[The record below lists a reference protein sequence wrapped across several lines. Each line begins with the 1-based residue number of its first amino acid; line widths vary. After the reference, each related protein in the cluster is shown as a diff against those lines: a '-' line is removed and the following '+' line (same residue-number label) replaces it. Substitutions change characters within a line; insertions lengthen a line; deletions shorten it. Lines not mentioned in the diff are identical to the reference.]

1 MNRPRPAGINRPR
14 PAGATGMNGLR
25 PPVRPEPELPIRLIA
40 LDIDGTLVGP
50 DFRISER
57 TRIAIAEAVRR
68 GVRVSLATGRMA
80 SSAAVY
86 ANQLGI
92 VEPIVAHQ
100 GAVIRA
106 MPTRRQRAVVDEHAW
121 RARVGRLLHHEP
133 MPAAVVREAIAWCRA
148 HGLEP
153 HVNNLE
159 RIVAWSGDPSFDD
172 YSGYLGPG
180 ASVVD
185 DLGAAITHPMSKV
198 ISVGPPP
205 RPMELIEEARRDF
218 AGRADATVSHPRFLE
233 FVAPGVSKGG
243 AVAWLAHRAGIPH
256 AQVMTIGDALNDLEM
271 IADAGHGAAMA
282 SAPEAVRRAA
292 RYVTGSV
299 EEDGAAALIEA
310 LVLAAP
316 AEARRNAARL
326 AEAAR
331 AAHGRPH
338 PTVVHA

>member
-1 MNRPRPAGINRPR
+1 VNALRPA
-14 PAGATGMNGLR
+14 A
-25 PPVRPEPELPIRLIA
+25 RPEPELPIRLIA

-57 TRIAIAEAVRR
+57 TRVAIGEAVRR

-106 MPTRRQRAVVDEHAW
+106 MPTRPERATAHPRAW

-133 MPAAVVREAIAWCRA
+133 LAAAVVREAIAWCRA
-148 HGLEP
+148 RGLEP

-159 RIVAWSGDPSFDD
+159 RIVAWAGDPSFDD

-180 ASVVD
+180 AVIVD
-185 DLGAAITHPMSKV
+185 DLEAAITHPMSKV
-198 ISVGPPP
+198 ISVGEPP
-205 RPMELIEEARRDF
+205 RPMALIDEARRAF

-243 AVAWLAHRAGIPH
+243 AVAWLARRAGVPH
-256 AQVMTIGDALNDLEM
+256 AQVMAVGDALNDLEM

-282 SAPEAVRRAA
+282 SAPGEVRRAA
-292 RYVTGSV
+292 RYVTGPV
-299 EEDGAAALIEA
+299 EDDGAAVLIED
-310 LVLAAP
+310 LVLAGP
-316 AEARRNAARL
+316 ADARRNAVRL

-331 AAHGRPH
+331 EAHRRPDESADPVERAH
-338 PTVVHA
+338 PAERAEPTERA

>member
-1 MNRPRPAGINRPR
+1 MNRLRPAVR
-14 PAGATGMNGLR
+14 PA
-25 PPVRPEPELPIRLIA
+25 PELPIRLIA

-50 DFRISER
+50 DFRVSDR
-57 TRIAIAEAVRR
+57 TRAAIAEAVRR

-106 MPTRRQRAVVDEHAW
+106 MPTRRERPTAEAQPW
-121 RARVGRLLHHEP
+121 RGRVGRLLHHEP
-133 MPAAVVREAIAWCRA
+133 LPAAVVRDAIAWCRA

-159 RIVAWSGDPSFDD
+159 RIVAWAGDPSFDD

-180 ASVVD
+180 ARVVD
-185 DLGAAITHPMSKV
+185 DLAAAITTPMSKV
-198 ISVGPPP
+198 ISVGEPP
-205 RPMELIEEARRDF
+205 RPMELIDEARRAF

-243 AVAWLAHRAGIPH
+243 AVAWLAHRAGVPH
-256 AQVMTIGDALNDLEM
+256 SQVMTIGDALNDLEM
-271 IADAGHGAAMA
+271 IEDAGHGAAMA
-282 SAPEAVRRAA
+282 SAPADVRRVA
-292 RYVTGSV
+292 RYVTGPV
-299 EEDGAAALIEA
+299 EEDGAAELIEA
-310 LVLAAP
+310 LVLAP
-316 AEARRNAARL
+316 PEEARRNAAHL
-326 AEAAR
+326 AEATREAR
-331 AAHGRPH
+331 PRPGE
-338 PTVVHA
+338 TSGTA

>member
-1 MNRPRPAGINRPR
+1 MNRLG
-14 PAGATGMNGLR
+14 PAGATGASGMNGLR
-25 PPVRPEPELPIRLIA
+25 PPVRPEPVLPIRLIA

-80 SSAAVY
+80 SSAALY

-100 GAVIRA
+100 GAAIRA
-106 MPTRRQRAVVDEHAW
+106 MPTRRQRAVVDGQAW

-185 DLGAAITHPMSKV
+185 DLEAAITHPMSKV
-198 ISVGPPP
+198 ISVGLPP

-256 AQVMTIGDALNDLEM
+256 AQVMAIGDALNDLEM
-271 IADAGHGAAMA
+271 IADAGHGGAMA

-292 RYVTGSV
+292 RYVTGPV
-299 EEDGAAALIEA
+299 EEDGAAALIED
-310 LVLAAP
+310 LVLATP
-316 AEARRNAARL
+316 ADVRRNAARL
-326 AEAAR
+326 AEATR
-331 AAHGRPH
+331 EAHGRPG
-338 PTVVHA
+338 PSVMHA